1 LLIVVDENSGVPVYR
16 QIIDQARFQ
25 VTAGL
30 VAAGTELPSTR
41 ALTQELGVNPMT
53 VSKAY
58 GLREGEGLVVR
69 RPGVPLVVAERTLP
83 AAGAAKTAQLRSLP
97 EPLGVAVRQLGID
110 DDQALEQFRRV
121 LSEAVRPEESHA

>member
-25 VTAGL
+25 VSAWL
-30 VAAGTELPSTR
+30 VAAGSELPSTR
-41 ALTQELGVNPMT
+41 ALSQELGVNPMT

-58 GLREGEGLVVR
+58 GLLEEEGLVVR
-69 RPGVPLVVAERTLP
+69 RPGLPLVVAERTMTE
-83 AAGAAKTAQLRSLP
+83 AGEAKTAQLRSLL
-97 EPLGVAVRQLGID
+97 EPLAVAVRQLGID
-110 DDQALEQFRRV
+110 DEQALEQFRRV

>member
-30 VAAGTELPSTR
+30 VAAGSELPSTR
-41 ALTQELGVNPMT
+41 ALSQELGVNPMT

-58 GLREGEGLVVR
+58 GLLEEEGLVVR
-69 RPGVPLVVAERTLP
+69 RPGLPLVVAERTMTE
-83 AAGAAKTAQLRSLP
+83 AGEAKTAQLRSLL

-110 DDQALEQFRRV
+110 DEQALEQFRRV